1 MHSKVS
7 GLVSEIMYLNATV
20 ANNGLRL
27 KERVMDL
34 RKAHL
39 EKPWPPNDRD
49 VGVILVAHSM
59 GLVSKCLP

>member
-1 MHSKVS
+1 MV
-7 GLVSEIMYLNATV
+7 GCLEQEEEEDALVLVT
-20 ANNGLRL
+20 NGVDRL

-39 EKPWPPNDRD
+39 EKPWPPNDRH

-59 GLVSKCLP
+59 G